1 VSQPARL
8 VSARQ
13 QIGEVASTSE
23 SRRASRLLGLA
34 CLLVTAAGWG
44 LNWPATKFLLT
55 ECPPLSARGVSGI
68 AASLALA
75 GLALSRGEVMVVPRH
90 PWRPLGCAAVLN
102 VSAWMG
108 LTTSSLLWLNAGEAA
123 MLAYT
128 MPVWA
133 ALLAWPVLGERPT
146 PARITAL
153 LLGLGGIAMLVG
165 ANGFNIEFAKL
176 PGVALALTAAMLFA
190 LGTVLTKRRP
200 LGLAPTALTAWQVGL
215 GSIPLLVAG
224 LSFEHAHFLELP
236 LIGWM
241 ALAYTAVISL
251 GVCYL
256 TWFAAL
262 RRLDASTATLGTLLT
277 PIIGVGA
284 SAIALGEP
292 LMMPQV
298 TALGLIVAGIIL
310 AVRQ

>member
-1 VSQPARL
+1 MSQPAK
-8 VSARQ
+8 SAPARRWTRD
-13 QIGEVASTSE
+13 VASTWA
-23 SRRASRLLGLA
+23 RHRASRLLGFA

-68 AASLALA
+68 AASLALT
-75 GLALSRGEVMVVPRH
+75 GLALSRGEVMMVPRH
-90 PWRPLGCAAVLN
+90 LWRPLGCAALLN

-133 ALLAWPVLGERPT
+133 ALLAWPVLGEQPT
-146 PARITAL
+146 PKRVTAL
-153 LLGLGGIAMLVG
+153 LLGIGGIAVLVG
-165 ANGFNIEFAKL
+165 ANGFRMEAGKL
-176 PGVALALTAAMLFA
+176 PGVALALVAAMLFA

-200 LGLAPTALTAWQVGL
+200 LGLAPAALTAWQVGL
-215 GSIPLLVAG
+215 GSIPLLAAG
-224 LSFEHAHFLELP
+224 LSFEHAEFLTLP
-236 LIGWM
+236 LIGWA
-241 ALAYTAVISL
+241 ALAYTAAISL

-262 RRLDASTATLGTLLT
+262 RRLDANTATLGTLLT

-292 LMMPQV
+292 LMVPQA
-298 TALGLIVAGIIL
+298 TALGLIVTGIVL
-310 AVRQ
+310 AARQ